1 VSFYDI
7 SIDQVSASER
17 GYVAYRGTEGL
28 LPSALPRQQQE
39 NDKENCRR
47 AARDATEPS
56 QTGYDC
62 YNANRTAEEEEST

>member
-1 VSFYDI
+1 MSGVTWHI
-7 SIDQVSASER
+7 GGR
-17 GYVAYRGTEGL
+17 EGL

-47 AARDATEPS
+47 AARDVTEPG

-62 YNANRTAEEEEST
+62 YDASRTAEEEEEEGT